1 MNTQIH
7 ETNPSKIILSIQYK
21 PIFKYPRFF
30 NESAFLAFWS
40 IIGYNWWP
48 PLKLRNIVRRKD
60 ATQKCIV
67 KSKTPYTMCYHYI
80 LYRTTVSIYTKKG
93 LGRISILE
101 ISEAQRTVCWLV
113 RNALHQ
119 PFRDKPFKFCSRF
132 FFFLILHRFPRGVP
146 PSADS

>member
-1 MNTQIH
+1 
-7 ETNPSKIILSIQYK
+7 
-21 PIFKYPRFF
+21 
-30 NESAFLAFWS
+30 
-40 IIGYNWWP
+40 
-48 PLKLRNIVRRKD
+48 
-60 ATQKCIV
+60 
-67 KSKTPYTMCYHYI
+67 MCYHYI

-132 FFFLILHRFPRGVP
+132 FFLILHRFPRGVP